1 MPSIEAPMLWV
12 YGTHDDTEHKCAIVL
27 RDGEGLE
34 DAMARGCAYILDGI
48 EGASV
53 LTKVWT
59 GTMDEYEYERFDL
72 LMDGQ
77 FSGRLFETETMR

>member
-1 MPSIEAPMLWV
+1 MPSTRPPMLWV
-12 YGTHDDTEHKCAIVL
+12 YGTHNSTEHKSAIVL

-53 LTKVWT
+53 LTNVWT
-59 GTMDEYEYERFDL
+59 GTMDEYEYERHDP
-72 LMDGQ
+72 LMDGR
-77 FSGRLFETETMR
+77 FSGQLSETETMR